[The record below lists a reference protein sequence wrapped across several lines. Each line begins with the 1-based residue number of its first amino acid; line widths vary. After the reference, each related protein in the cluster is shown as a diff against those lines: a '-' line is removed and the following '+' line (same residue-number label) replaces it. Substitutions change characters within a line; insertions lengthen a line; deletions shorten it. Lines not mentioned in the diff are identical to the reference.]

1 MNRDTLPLL
10 LPSPSETWRAARNE
24 LARRANVQ
32 EVPKVV
38 WAGLEEPA
46 DQYAARVAVI
56 RRSWSGRILAAVPH
70 GYAVPAGVQ
79 AVPFAPR
86 MFWLLHPDTP
96 SRYRAGSGGR
106 GSGKSHG
113 FAAAI
118 VLRMLERRLRV
129 LCAREIQ
136 RSLRESVHA
145 LLTDKIEA
153 LGLSAFFDVTDREI
167 TCSAT
172 GSEVLFAGLW
182 ANINTL
188 KSLENIGLC
197 WIEEGESVTDNSLS
211 VLTPT
216 IRAAGSEIWISL
228 NPDAP
233 EAPAMQFVDG
243 ERPDCRRV
251 HVTFADNP
259 WFPAELEGER
269 LYLQSVDPDAYAH
282 VWLGMTRTH
291 SDSQVFRGKYTIE
304 EFTPGLG
311 WNGPYMGADWGF
323 SQDPTTLV
331 RCWIHERNLYVEHE
345 AYGVAVDIDR
355 TPQLFD
361 TVPGSRGYTIRA
373 DCARPETISYMRGH
387 TYPNVIA
394 CDKWKGCA
402 EDGVAHLR
410 SYEKI
415 IVHPRCTHTAE
426 EMRLYSFKVDKLSGD
441 VMPDLVGKHDHC
453 IDALRYALEPLI
465 KRRNATQF
473 VHSFHMSR

>member
-46 DQYAARVAVI
+46 DQYAARVAVM
-56 RRSWSGRILAAVPH
+56 RKTWSGRILAAVPH

-79 AVPFAPR
+79 AVEFAPR
-86 MFWLLHPDTP
+86 MFWLLHPAAP

-118 VLRMLERRLRV
+118 VLRMLDRRLRV

-145 LLTDKIEA
+145 LITDKIEA
-153 LGLSAFFDVTDREI
+153 LGLSAFFEITDREI

-216 IRAAGSEIWISL
+216 IRAASSEIWISL

-269 LYLQSVDPDAYAH
+269 AYLQGVDPDAYSWI
-282 VWLGMTRTH
+282 WLGNTRQQ
-291 SDSQVFRGKYTIE
+291 SDAQVFKGKYEIA
-304 EFTPGLG
+304 EFTPAPN
-311 WNGPYMGADWGF
+311 WNGPYFGADWGF
-323 SQDPTTLV
+323 SVDPSTLIK
-331 RCWIHERNLYVEHE
+331 CWIQDRTLYIEEE
-345 AYGVAVDIDR
+345 AYGVGVDINR
-355 TPQLFD
+355 LPALFD
-361 TVPGSRGYTIRA
+361 AVIGSRGYTIRA
-373 DCARPETISYMRGH
+373 DNSRPETISYMGGH
-387 TYPNVIA
+387 GFPNVVSCA
-394 CDKWKGCA
+394 KWEGCA
-402 EDGVAHLR
+402 EDGVAFIR
-410 SYEKI
+410 QFEKVVI
-415 IVHPRCTHTAE
+415 HPRCTHTAE
-426 EMRLYSFKVDKLSGD
+426 EFRLYSFKVDRLTGD
-441 VMPDLVGKHDHC
+441 VLPDLVGKHDHC

-465 KRRNATQF
+465 RRRNATQF
-473 VHSFHMSR
+473 MRLDFMGR

>member
-1 MNRDTLPLL
+1 MFA
-10 LPSPSETWRAARNE
+10 PSLTQTIRAAQ
-24 LARRANVQ
+24 Q
-32 EVPKVV
+32 EIERHQHAQRVPKVV
-38 WAGLEEPA
+38 WCGLTEPA
-46 DQYAARVAVI
+46 DQFATRIAAI
-56 RRSWSGRILAAVPH
+56 RKTWTGRILAAVPH
-70 GYAVPAGVQ
+70 GFVVPAGAQ
-79 AVPFAPR
+79 AVEFAPK
-86 MFWLLHPDTP
+86 MFSLLHPDAP
-96 SRYRAGSGGR
+96 SRYRSGSGGR

-118 VLRMLERRLRV
+118 ILRMLDQRLRV

-153 LGLSAFFDVTDREI
+153 LGLSQFFDITDREI
-167 TCSAT
+167 TCTAT

-197 WIEEGESVTDNSLS
+197 WIEEGESVTDDSLS

-216 IRAAGSEIWISL
+216 IRAASSEIWISL

-233 EAPAMQFVDG
+233 DAPAMQFVDG
-243 ERPDCRRV
+243 SRPDTRHV

-259 WFPAELEGER
+259 WFPQELEGER
-269 LYLQSVDPDAYAH
+269 VYLQRVDPDAYAH
-282 VWLGMTRTH
+282 VWLGATRTY
-291 SDSQVFRGKYTIE
+291 SDAQVFRNKYEIS
-304 EFTPGLG
+304 EFTPGFG
-311 WNGPYMGADWGF
+311 WNGPYQGADWGF

-331 RCWIHERNLYVEHE
+331 RCWTHERKLYVSHE
-345 AYGVAVDIDR
+345 AYGVGVDIDR

-361 TVPGSRGYTIRA
+361 TVTGSRGYTIRA
-373 DCARPETISYMRGH
+373 DNARPETISYMRGH
-387 TYPNVIA
+387 GYQNVIA
-394 CDKWKGCA
+394 CDKWKGCV

-426 EMRLYSFKVDKLSGD
+426 EMRLYSFKVDRLTSD
-441 VMPDLVGKHDHC
+441 VLPDLMDKHNHT

-465 KRRNATQF
+465 KRRGPARF
-473 VHSFHMSR
+473 VYFDWRGGR

>member
-1 MNRDTLPLL
+1 MLFT
-10 LPSPSETWRAARNE
+10 PSLNATIREAQ
-24 LARRANVQ
+24 Q
-32 EVPKVV
+32 EIERHQHAQRVPKVV
-38 WAGLEEPA
+38 WSGLTEPA
-46 DQYAARVAVI
+46 DAFAARVAVI
-56 RRSWSGRILAAVPH
+56 RRTWSGRILAAVPH
-70 GYAVPAGVQ
+70 GLAVPANVQ
-79 AVPFAPR
+79 AVPFAPK
-86 MFWLLHPDTP
+86 MFWLLHPATP

-118 VLRMLERRLRV
+118 VLRMLDQRLRV

-153 LGLSAFFDVTDREI
+153 LGLSAFFDINDREI
-167 TCSAT
+167 TCTAT

-188 KSLENIGLC
+188 KSLENIKIC
-197 WIEEGESVTDNSLS
+197 WIEEGESVTADSLS
-211 VLTPT
+211 ILTPT
-216 IRAAGSEIWISL
+216 IRAAGSEVWISL

-233 EAPAMQFVDG
+233 DAPVMQFVDG
-243 ERPDCRRV
+243 SRPDTRHV

-259 WFPAELEGER
+259 FFPVELEGER
-269 LYLQSVDPDAYAH
+269 VYLQSVDPDAYSWI
-282 VWLGMTRTH
+282 WLGNTRQQ
-291 SDSQVFRGKYTIE
+291 SDAQVFKGKYEIQ
-304 EFTPGLG
+304 EFTPSPY
-311 WNGPYMGADWGF
+311 WNGPYFGADWGF

-331 RCWIHERNLYVEHE
+331 KCWINERKLYVEHE
-345 AYGVAVDIDR
+345 AYGVGVDIDR

-373 DCARPETISYMRGH
+373 DNARPETISYMRGH
-387 TYPNVIA
+387 FYPNVIA

-415 IVHPRCTHTAE
+415 VVHPRCTHTAE
-426 EMRLYSFKVDKLSGD
+426 EMRLYSFKVDRLTSD
-441 VMPDLVGKHDHC
+441 VLPDLLDKHNHT

-465 KRRNATQF
+465 KRRGPTRF
-473 VHSFHMSR
+473 VRIDFMSR